1 MIRYSA
7 GLIKWIKVKLR
18 TRDRKTRKTVT
29 MCRALHLP
37 ADVDRLYM
45 PRNYGGK
52 GMISVEDCV
61 EKETELKEVCRKQ
74 Q

>member
-1 MIRYSA
+1 
-7 GLIKWIKVKLR
+7 
-18 TRDRKTRKTVT
+18 

-45 PRNYGGK
+45 PRNNGGK

>member
-1 MIRYSA
+1 M
-7 GLIKWIKVKLR
+7 KE

-45 PRNYGGK
+45 PRNNGGK

-74 Q
+74 